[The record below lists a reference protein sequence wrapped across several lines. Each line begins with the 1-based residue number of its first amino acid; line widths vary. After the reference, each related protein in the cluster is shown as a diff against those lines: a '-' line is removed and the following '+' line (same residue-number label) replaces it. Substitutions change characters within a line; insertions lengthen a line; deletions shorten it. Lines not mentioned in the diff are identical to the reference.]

1 MILQLKTGRLEADYF
16 RQKFGVDIL
25 QEFEA
30 GFRHLEAQG
39 DLHVTPE
46 GVTLTEQGLLHVDRL
61 LPTFFLPE
69 HVNARYT

>member
-1 MILQLKTGRLEADYF
+1 M
-16 RQKFGVDIL
+16 DIL

-30 GFRHLEAQG
+30 GYRHLEAQG